1 MVPSLRSLLAP
12 VKFLSGILHSSFFLL
27 HLNGGRPQG
36 PLNIENHWLSN
47 VIMRASVAIGVAF
60 LTGLCRMSCQGE
72 EDHAVTRPNLF
83 RLPPIKLRDE
93 SGPKPPQPERA
104 LSKQPTLSLRAEPV
118 AVDSPLSY
126 DLNSSI
132 IPNSGFHLPRS
143 NTSSNTGGWAYIDGL
158 FKPEVI
164 GIGNGKASFSC
175 PFVTVIKRK
184 NPLCLLS
191 GLGNDGEGRLAFIL
205 LKVSW

>member
-1 MVPSLRSLLAP
+1 
-12 VKFLSGILHSSFFLL
+12 
-27 HLNGGRPQG
+27 LN
-36 PLNIENHWLSN
+36 NENNWLSN
-47 VIMRASVAIGVAF
+47 AIMRASVAIGVAF

-72 EDHAVTRPNLF
+72 EDHAVSRPNLF

-93 SGPKPPQPERA
+93 SDPKPTQPDQT
-104 LSKQPTLSLRAEPV
+104 LSRQPTLSLRAEPA
-118 AVDSPLSY
+118 AVDNTLGY
-126 DLNSSI
+126 DLNSPD
-132 IPNSGFHLPRS
+132 IPISGFHLTRPEASS
-143 NTSSNTGGWAYIDGL
+143 NTSGWGYIDGL

-175 PFVTVIKRK
+175 PFVTVFKRK

-205 LKVSW
+205 FRVSF